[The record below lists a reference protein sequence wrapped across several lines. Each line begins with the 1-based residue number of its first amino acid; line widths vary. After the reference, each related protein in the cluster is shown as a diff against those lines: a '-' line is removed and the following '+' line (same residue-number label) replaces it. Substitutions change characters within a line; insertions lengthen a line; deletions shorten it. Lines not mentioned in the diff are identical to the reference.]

1 MQYVIPDMKKI
12 LSLFLFILTFA
23 VSAQNYKIPDGYK
36 SFNDSTFSI
45 GDKFLAP
52 EIIFSLSG
60 GQYVLPECYD
70 SVKVIADFLMEHPE
84 ICIEI
89 GVQNDYR
96 GNEEYNET
104 ATFHRAQSIKNV
116 LVAEFYIDPDRIN
129 VMGYGESRPL
139 ISKEEIDAVQS
150 KEMQET
156 MHRINS
162 RVEVKIIQ
170 IQQ

>member
-1 MQYVIPDMKKI
+1 MKKI
-12 LSLFLFILTFA
+12 LSLFLIILTYA

-45 GDKFLAP
+45 GDKILAP

-70 SVKVIADFLMEHPE
+70 SVKIIADFLMEHPE

-89 GVQNDYR
+89 GVHTDYR
-96 GNEEYNET
+96 GADEFNDTISY
-104 ATFHRAQSIKNV
+104 HRAGSVKEV
-116 LVAEFYIDPDRIN
+116 LVGLFEIDPTRIEIK
-129 VMGYGESRPL
+129 GYGKKQPL

-156 MHRINS
+156 MHRINR

-170 IQQ
+170 VQ

>member
-1 MQYVIPDMKKI
+1 MKRI
-12 LSLFLFILTFA
+12 LFSLCLIAGLMTA
-23 VSAQNYKIPDGYK
+23 LHAQLYTGGYK
-36 SFNDSTFSI
+36 SFKDSVFAP
-45 GDKFLAP
+45 GDKILAP

-70 SVKVIADFLMEHPE
+70 SVKLIADFLMEHPE

-89 GVQNDYR
+89 GVHNDYR
-96 GNEEYNET
+96 GNEEYNEIT
-104 ATFHRAQSIKNV
+104 TFHRAQSIKNV

-139 ISKEEIDAVQS
+139 IPKEEIDAVQS
-150 KEMQET
+150 KDLQET
-156 MHRINS
+156 MHRINR
-162 RVEVKIIQ
+162 RVEVTIIQ